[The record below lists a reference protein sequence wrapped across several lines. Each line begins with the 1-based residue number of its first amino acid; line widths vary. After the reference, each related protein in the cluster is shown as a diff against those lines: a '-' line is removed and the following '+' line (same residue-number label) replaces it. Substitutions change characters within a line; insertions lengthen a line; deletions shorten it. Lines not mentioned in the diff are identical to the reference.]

1 MQPRSTRATQ
11 ARAATSLHQHEEIS
25 WRFQAAPEPREL
37 VWSNLRMRL
46 WQRSLRSILLWLVF
60 IAMTIFYI
68 IPVTLVQVGV
78 SCVGRHAISR

>member
-1 MQPRSTRATQ
+1 
-11 ARAATSLHQHEEIS
+11 
-25 WRFQAAPEPREL
+25 
-37 VWSNLRMRL
+37 MRL

-78 SCVGRHAISR
+78 LCVDYNLSSEPA